1 MQALVSQVIQHS
13 GGLSDFEKGLFSAL
27 AGVVVGALMDPIKHY
42 LYGVYK
48 QWQIRRDLYREL
60 GEVLAI
66 LHNLLGRL
74 AWGDGSPW
82 ADLLTNF
89 VKPVEGWIPGL
100 TGASEEEF
108 GGIKMRVFE
117 LYSTSEAIRLSRV
130 PENWTL
136 EWIHETVKSLR
147 DQSLDVENRT
157 MKDLILTSR
166 SLLTTVDEL
175 KRIKALDTR
184 LVAKYMKA
192 AESMAKAFQIRRGY
206 DPF

>member
-1 MQALVSQVIQHS
+1 MQALVLQVIQHS

-27 AGVVVGALMDPIKHY
+27 AGVVVGALMDPVKHY
-42 LYGVYK
+42 LYGAYK
-48 QWQIRRDLYREL
+48 QWEIRRDLYREL

-66 LHNLLGRL
+66 LHNILGRL
-74 AWGDGSPW
+74 AWGDSPW
-82 ADLLTNF
+82 ADGLRNL
-89 VKPVEGWIPGL
+89 VRPVEGWIPGL
-100 TGASEEEF
+100 KGASEEEF

-117 LYSTSEAIRLSRV
+117 LYTTSEAIRLSRV

-136 EWIHETVKSLR
+136 EWIHETLKSLR

-157 MKDLILTSR
+157 MEALVLASR
-166 SLLTTVDEL
+166 SLLTTVEEL

-192 AESMAKAFQIRRGY
+192 GEPKAKEYQIRRGF